1 MFEELMVQKMA
12 AHDPEARLKAFI
24 RLALDAVVTMDADGR
39 ITDWNPQAE
48 STFGWLRE
56 EALGRLLSHTI
67 IPFRYREAHDRGL
80 RNFLETGKGP
90 ILNKHME
97 IEAVHRDGREFPVEL
112 AITAVQSLDGWTF
125 AAFVRDTTRRKQVE
139 EALAEETE
147 VFYLL
152 MDNTQDGIYF
162 KDAAN
167 RFTRINRAHARALG
181 ISDPRQALGK
191 ADSDFLSPECARAAV
206 ADEQQIMQTG
216 HPLVGKMERVTRGD
230 GTPTWYSTT
239 KVPIYNSQRRVA
251 GTLGVSRDITELK
264 RTEEELQAAKEAAE
278 DASRAKSEFLASMSH
293 EIRTPMNGIMG
304 MTDLVL
310 DTELTVDQRDCLN
323 LVKVSAESLLTVI
336 NDILDFSKI
345 EAGKLD
351 LEVIEFALADSLA
364 ETMRILSLRA
374 EQKGLE
380 LVCDVQAEVPTTVRG
395 DPTRLR
401 QIIINLVGNS
411 IKFTERG
418 EIALSVELMSIEED
432 WVELH
437 FMVRDTG
444 IGISPD
450 KQTSIFEAFSQ
461 ADTSTTRKYGGTGL
475 GLSICARLVGM
486 MGGRIWVKS
495 ELGEGS
501 QFHFTVRLGAGM
513 TVPGTLPADE
523 QSLLG
528 LPVLVV
534 DDNATNRLIL
544 ERTLRRWGME
554 PTPVASAAAALA
566 ALQRANAERRPYS
579 LVITDFQMPEMD
591 GFDLVE
597 RIKQSPE
604 PSSPAIIMLTSAGQR
619 GDGAQCRQLGV
630 SAYLIKPVRP
640 SELRGAIVTLVEQ
653 QAREGGAVHLVTRHS
668 LREAQAGSAAEPR

>member
-1 MFEELMVQKMA
+1 MKPVQSDVSSA
-12 AHDPEARLKAFI
+12 PHDFEARLKALI
-24 RLALDAVVTMDADGR
+24 RLALDAVITMDADGR

-48 STFGWLRE
+48 ITFGWSHQ
-56 EALGRLLSHTI
+56 EAVGRLLSDTI
-67 IPFRYREAHDRGL
+67 IPSRYRRAHDGGL
-80 RNFLETGKGP
+80 RNFLETSEGP
-90 ILNKHME
+90 ILNKRVE
-97 IEAVHRDGREFPVEL
+97 IEGLHRDGHEFPVEL
-112 AITAVQSLDGWTF
+112 AVSAVRSGAGWTF
-125 AAFVRDTTRRKQVE
+125 AAFVRDTTRRKRVE

-147 VFYLL
+147 VLYLL
-152 MDNTQDGIYF
+152 MDNTQDSIYF
-162 KDAAN
+162 KDTLS
-167 RFTRINRAHARALG
+167 RFSRINRAHARALG
-181 ISDPRQALGK
+181 ISDPRQALGR
-191 ADSDFLSPECARAAV
+191 AESDFLSPERARAAV

-310 DTELTVDQRDCLN
+310 DTELNDDQRECLN

-345 EAGKLD
+345 EAGKLELD
-351 LEVIEFALADSLA
+351 IIEFALADSLA

-380 LVCDVQAEVPTTVRG
+380 LVCDVHAEVPATVRG

-401 QIIINLVGNS
+401 QIVINLVGNS

-418 EIALSVELMSIEED
+418 EIALSVELISIEED
-432 WVELH
+432 RVELH
-437 FMVRDTG
+437 FIVTDTG

-475 GLSICARLVGM
+475 GLTICARLVAM

-501 QFHFTVRLGAGM
+501 QFHFTLRLGAGM

-566 ALQRANAERRPYS
+566 ALQKATAERLPYR

-597 RIKQSPE
+597 CIKRSPE

-653 QAREGGAVHLVTRHS
+653 QAREGGAVSLVTRHS
-668 LREAQAGSAAEPR
+668 LREAQAGSSR